1 MVIDWILCTVNGEST
16 KGVGFS
22 GLRESTNGATVGA
35 LLSSSLWA

>member
-1 MVIDWILCTVNGEST
+1 MVIGFFALLMVRAQ
-16 KGVGFS
+16 KVFAFS